1 MAYADYSF
9 YQSRGGRMSL
19 SEFSVYSEKASDYID
34 YITFDR
40 AKTYEDTE
48 NRLKKCCCALAD
60 EMKKSDNIS
69 GKSSESIGSYSV
81 SFSDNSEMAI
91 QKKYGSV
98 CRTYIGSTGLM
109 YRGL

>member
-34 YITFDR
+34 YITNDKSK
-40 AKTYEDTE
+40 AYVDTE
-48 NRLKKCCCALAD
+48 DRLKKCCSVLCD
-60 EMKKSDNIS
+60 EIKRLEKSDGIA
-69 GKSSESIGSYSV
+69 SESIGSYSV
-81 SFSDNSEMAI
+81 SFKDTNV
-91 QKKYGSV
+91 KKQYANV
-98 CRTYIGSTGLM
+98 CRTFIGSTGLM